1 MQIEL
6 HDSSSPY
13 FFGDY
18 YVTRDYMNWLQVD
31 KIASHVPLGP
41 ETSDRTTAVYLYL
54 LHMWCISHVPAVNLI
69 MGSAPTYIK

>member
-54 LHMWCISHVPAVNLI
+54 LHM
-69 MGSAPTYIK
+69 